1 MSEITSLSEKDYAN
15 QIAYQR
21 KHIAAQENSRKQKP
35 TQRDIQRVIR
45 FLKQFCIRIKPNQI
59 PKLETKGDLERWKK
73 KIIKN
78 GGIKQEE
85 N

>member
-1 MSEITSLSEKDYAN
+1 MSEITMTSEKDYAN

-21 KHIAAQENSRKQKP
+21 K
-35 TQRDIQRVIR
+35 QRVIR